1 MPVILSIFVS
11 QTKNNMN
18 KKHLASAIFG
28 FISLSALAQ
37 PTGGTTTNDLQLNT
51 ITTAVPFM
59 AITPDSRAGGMGDA
73 GTALSANAN
82 SLYWNTSMLT
92 FAKEKSELSL
102 SYTPWLR
109 QLTNDIHLSYLSG
122 YYKLNDRHTV
132 GGALRYFSLGEI
144 TFTDA
149 SGNVIRN
156 DKPAEFELTGG
167 YAFRLGQ
174 KTSIGINGKF
184 VYSNLTGGLTV
195 AGVNTKAGVA
205 GATDLSFTYF
215 DDELRVGG
223 RDAAYTF
230 AVTLNNIGNKIAYSA
245 LNGTRDFLPM
255 NLKIGNSYKMELDK
269 YNNIVFA
276 LDLQK
281 LVVPTP
287 AYYDYVDLN
296 GNGVTE
302 ASEYTML
309 SGKNNDVGVIGGLV
323 QSFYD
328 APGTLVKD
336 DAGNYIQNADGTY
349 QVAKGSR
356 FKEELSEI
364 NIALGTEYW
373 YNNVL
378 AIRAGYFY
386 ENKNKGNRQYFNAGI
401 GFRYNM
407 FGIDISYLAA
417 VKRQSPLANTLR
429 FTLRLYL
436 GSKAKNTSGDSN
448 PE

>member
-1 MPVILSIFVS
+1 
-11 QTKNNMN
+11 MN

-37 PTGGTTTNDLQLNT
+37 PTGGTTTSDLQLNT

-122 YYKLNDRHTV
+122 YYKLNDRHSV

-215 DDELRVGG
+215 DDELRLGG

-255 NLKIGNSYKMELDK
+255 NLKIGNSYKLKLDK
-269 YNNIVFA
+269 YNDIVFA

-296 GNGVTE
+296 GDGITQ

-309 SGKNNDVGVIGGLV
+309 SGKN
-323 QSFYD
+323 
-328 APGTLVKD
+328 
-336 DAGNYIQNADGTY
+336 
-349 QVAKGSR
+349 
-356 FKEELSEI
+356 LSLI
-364 NIALGTEYW
+364 HI
-373 YNNVL
+373 
-378 AIRAGYFY
+378 
-386 ENKNKGNRQYFNAGI
+386 
-401 GFRYNM
+401 
-407 FGIDISYLAA
+407 
-417 VKRQSPLANTLR
+417 
-429 FTLRLYL
+429 
-436 GSKAKNTSGDSN
+436 
-448 PE
+448 